1 MLGKSAKVHNQNFC
15 VNVIV
20 QNLRCNLGKKKSV
33 PKLLTWSELQ
43 QCCSEV
49 GNICPPSCQ
58 ISDGNHFIWYYLQS
72 SLLFPCD
79 FACCFGSPQHIS
91 QSGVTVIYTAEQKNP
106 LYVRM
111 EKTEKAVARR
121 VIQGVFI
128 KLHCLAFLSFSFASC
143 ISLQCHFSQ
152 WCLKV
157 LIYFFLH
164 LIL

>member
-1 MLGKSAKVHNQNFC
+1 MHIAIPLPAIQGFFYVSNVETGLITRKAETKMVEMLGKFAKVHNQNFC

-91 QSGVTVIYTAEQKNP
+91 QSGVTVIYTAE
-106 LYVRM
+106 
-111 EKTEKAVARR
+111 
-121 VIQGVFI
+121 
-128 KLHCLAFLSFSFASC
+128 
-143 ISLQCHFSQ
+143 
-152 WCLKV
+152 
-157 LIYFFLH
+157 
-164 LIL
+164 